1 MDKKL
6 RALIIDDSDDDT
18 LLLVLELRR
27 NGYEAEYRRVDTASE
42 MREALQREVWDVILA
57 DYTMPQFSAMA
68 ALSIVQASG
77 LDLPF
82 IVVSGNIGEDIAVA
96 AMKAG
101 AHDYIMKNS
110 LKRLVPAI
118 EREMRDYEVRR
129 ERKRAEERLA
139 YLAYYDPVTDLPNR
153 SLLLDRL
160 SQALAYGHRHD
171 SPVAVMF
178 LDLDRF
184 KAVND
189 TFGHAA
195 GDQLLKV
202 VAQRLTHYVRESD
215 TVARLGGDE
224 FVVVITEMGQLSDAI
239 TIAKGI
245 LQIMADPIVIEGQEL
260 YISAS
265 IGIAVYPHDGG
276 DIPTLLKKADA
287 ALYRAKELGRNN
299 YQAYTREMDLK
310 AATRVELENDLRQAL
325 EKQQFKLLF
334 QPKTNIR
341 TGKITGIEVFLRWQH
356 PQWGSLAPAE
366 FLPLLEESGMI
377 NQVGAWVM
385 TEACKQN
392 KRWQE
397 QGLPP
402 LTVAVNI
409 SARQIQNGALV
420 ETVTQALSE
429 SGLDA
434 KYLEL
439 ELTEERV
446 TQNIENSDRVLESL
460 RAMGV
465 HLASDDFGTGF
476 SSLSYLKRFP
486 IGSVKIDTSFTRE
499 LPHSRESASVAL
511 AVIAMAHSLNLRVVA
526 EGVETAEQLNFLSMH
541 GCDEAQG
548 TLVCAPVEADAFA
561 TLLRK
566 ASEDAQCVAQ
576 AHNK

>member
-6 RALIIDDSDDDT
+6 RALIIDDSDDDA
-18 LLLVLELRR
+18 LLLVLELKR
-27 NGYEAEYRRVDTASE
+27 NGYAPDYLRVDTAPA
-42 MREALQREVWDVILA
+42 MREALQRETWDIILA

-68 ALSIVQASG
+68 ALSIIQASG

-160 SQALAYGHRHD
+160 SQALAYGHRHEM
-171 SPVAVMF
+171 PIAVMF

-184 KAVND
+184 KQIND

-195 GDQLLKV
+195 GDHLLKV

-224 FVVVITEMGQLSDAI
+224 FVVVITEMVQAADALS
-239 TIAKGI
+239 IAQGI
-245 LQIMADPIVIEGQEL
+245 LQVMADPIVIEGQEL

-265 IGIAVYPHDGG
+265 IGIAIYPSDGA

-299 YQAYTREMDLK
+299 YQSYTREMDQK
-310 AATRVELENDLRQAL
+310 AATRLELESDLRQAL
-325 EKQQFKLLF
+325 EKNQFRLLY
-334 QPKTNIR
+334 QPKTDLA
-341 TGKITGIEVFLRWQH
+341 TGRITGVEALLRWEH
-356 PQWGSLAPAE
+356 PEWGMLPPAE
-366 FLPLLEESGMI
+366 FLPLLEESSMV
-377 NQVGAWVM
+377 NDVGAWVV
-385 TEACKQN
+385 TQACKQN
-392 KRWQE
+392 KAWQD

-402 LTVAVNI
+402 VSVSVNI
-409 SARQIQNGALV
+409 AARQLQNGNLV
-420 ETVTQALSE
+420 ESVTQALAE
-429 SGLDA
+429 SGLEP
-434 KYLEL
+434 KYLEI
-439 ELTEERV
+439 ELTEERIS
-446 TQNIENSDRVLESL
+446 QNVEAAHQVLEKL
-460 RAMGV
+460 RELGV
-465 HLASDDFGTGF
+465 HLASDDFGTGS

-486 IGSVKIDTSFTRE
+486 IGSVKIDASFTHD
-499 LPHSRESASVAL
+499 LPHSRESSSVAL

-526 EGVETAEQLNFLSMH
+526 EGVENSDQLNFLHTH

-548 TLVCAPVEADAFA
+548 RLLSEPVDPAAIAAMLGETAGEQA
-561 TLLRK
+561 RK
-566 ASEDAQCVAQ
+566 SQNAR
-576 AHNK
+576 

>member
-6 RALIIDDSDDDT
+6 RALIVDDSDDDT

-27 NGYEAEYRRVDTASE
+27 NSYDAEYRRVDTAPD
-42 MREALQREVWDVILA
+42 MREALQREVWDIILA

-118 EREMRDYEVRR
+118 ERELRDFQVRR

-153 SLLLDRL
+153 SLLLDRM

-184 KAVND
+184 KAIND

-224 FVVVITEMGQLSDAI
+224 FVVVITEMGHLSDAI
-239 TIAKGI
+239 RIAQGI
-245 LQIMADPIVIEGQEL
+245 LQVMADPVVIEGQEL

-265 IGIAVYPHDGG
+265 IGIAVYPNDGN

-299 YQAYTREMDLK
+299 YQAYTQEMDVK
-310 AATRVELENDLRQAL
+310 AATRVELENDLRSAFD
-325 EKQQFKLLF
+325 KGQFKLLF
-334 QPKTNIR
+334 QPKTSLL
-341 TGKITGIEVFLRWQH
+341 TGKITGAEALLRWEH
-356 PQWGSLAPAE
+356 PQWGALPPAE

-377 NQVGAWVM
+377 NQVGAWIL
-385 TEACKQN
+385 TEACKRN
-392 KRWQE
+392 KAWQQ
-397 QGLPP
+397 QGLAPI
-402 LTVAVNI
+402 TVSVNV

-420 ETVTQALSE
+420 ETVAQALAE

-439 ELTEERV
+439 ELTEERI
-446 TQNIENSDRVLESL
+446 TQNIENSDRVLDSL
-460 RAMGV
+460 RQMGV

-476 SSLSYLKRFP
+476 SSLSYLQRFP
-486 IGSVKIDTSFTRE
+486 IGSVKIDTSFTTE
-499 LPHSRESASVAL
+499 LPHSRESSSIAL

-526 EGVETAEQLNFLSMH
+526 EGVETPEQLNFLNIH
-541 GCDEAQG
+541 GCDEVQG
-548 TLVCAPVEADAFA
+548 SLVCEPIAADKLEA
-561 TLLRK
+561 LLRN
-566 ASEDAQCVAQ
+566 AGDDALRVAH
-576 AHNK
+576 ARN

>member
-6 RALIIDDSDDDT
+6 RALIVDDSDDDT
-18 LLLVLELRR
+18 LLLVLELQR
-27 NGYEAEYRRVDTASE
+27 NGFETKYRRVDTAPD
-42 MREALQREVWDVILA
+42 MRDALQREIWDVILA

-82 IVVSGNIGEDIAVA
+82 IVVSGNIGEDIAVG

-129 ERKRAEERLA
+129 ERRRAEEKLA

-224 FVVVITEMGQLSDAI
+224 FVVVITEMGQLRDAA
-239 TIAKGI
+239 TIAQGI
-245 LQIMADPIVIEGQEL
+245 LQVMVDPILIETQEL

-265 IGIAVYPHDGG
+265 IGIAIYPHDGG

-299 YQAYTREMDLK
+299 YQAYTREMDIK
-310 AATRVELENDLRQAL
+310 AATRVELENDLRNAL
-325 EKQQFKLLF
+325 EKNQFKLLF
-334 QPKTNIR
+334 QPKSNLK
-341 TGKITGIEVFLRWQH
+341 TGLITGTEVFLRWHH
-356 PQWGSLAPAE
+356 PDWGALPPSE

-392 KRWQE
+392 KAWQN

-402 LTVAVNI
+402 LSVAVNI
-409 SARQIQNGALV
+409 SARQIQNGALID
-420 ETVTQALSE
+420 TVTQALAE
-429 SGLDA
+429 SGLEA
-434 KYLEL
+434 KYLEI
-439 ELTEERV
+439 ELTEERI
-446 TQNIENSDRVLESL
+446 TQNIENSDRVLQAL

-486 IGSVKIDTSFTRE
+486 IGSVKIDTSFTRD

-526 EGVETAEQLNFLSMH
+526 EGVETAEQLNFLNMH
-541 GCDEAQG
+541 GCDEIQG
-548 TLVCAPVEADAFA
+548 SLVCEPVEATAFEA
-561 TLLRK
+561 LLRK
-566 ASEDAQCVAQ
+566 AAEDTQPVVQ
-576 AHNK
+576 ARS

>member
-1 MDKKL
+1 MDKRL
-6 RALIIDDSDDDT
+6 RALIVDDSDDDT
-18 LLLVLELRR
+18 LLLVLELKR
-27 NGYEAEYRRVDTASE
+27 NGYTPEYRRVDTAPA
-42 MREALQREVWDVILA
+42 MREALQRATWDVILA

-118 EREMRDYEVRR
+118 ERELRDYEVRR

-160 SQALAYGHRHD
+160 SQALAYGHRHEA
-171 SPVAVMF
+171 PVAVMF

-184 KAVND
+184 KQIND

-195 GDQLLKV
+195 GDHLLKV

-224 FVVVITEMGQLSDAI
+224 FVVVISEMVHAADANS
-239 TIAKGI
+239 IAQGI
-245 LQIMADPIVIEGQEL
+245 LQVMADPVVIEGQEL

-265 IGIAVYPHDGG
+265 IGISIYPTDGS

-299 YQAYTREMDLK
+299 YQSYTREMDQK
-310 AATRVELENDLRQAL
+310 AATRLELESDLRQAL
-325 EKQQFKLLF
+325 EKKQFRLLY
-334 QPKTNIR
+334 QPKSDLA
-341 TGKITGIEVFLRWQH
+341 TGRITGVEALLRWQH
-356 PQWGSLAPAE
+356 PEWGALAPAE
-366 FLPLLEESGMI
+366 FVPLLEESNMI
-377 NQVGAWVM
+377 NDVGTWVL

-392 KRWQE
+392 KAWQDE
-397 QGLPP
+397 GLPP
-402 LTVAVNI
+402 VSVSVNI
-409 SARQIQNGALV
+409 AARQLQNGGLFESVTEAL
-420 ETVTQALSE
+420 TH
-429 SGLDA
+429 SGLDP
-434 KYLEL
+434 KYLEI

-446 TQNIENSDRVLESL
+446 SQNAEAAQQVLEKL
-460 RAMGV
+460 RELGV
-465 HLASDDFGTGF
+465 HLSSDDFGTGS

-486 IGSVKIDTSFTRE
+486 ISSVKIDASFTQN
-499 LPHSRESASVAL
+499 LPHSRESSSVAL
-511 AVIAMAHSLNLRVVA
+511 AVIAMAHSLNLRVIA
-526 EGVETAEQLNFLSMH
+526 EGVETSDQLNFLHSH
-541 GCDEAQG
+541 GCDEVQG
-548 TLVCAPVEADAFA
+548 QLVSEPVEPAGIAA
-561 TLLRK
+561 MLREAAGDQTRK
-566 ASEDAQCVAQ
+566 SQTGR
-576 AHNK
+576 

>member
-6 RALIIDDSDDDT
+6 RALIVDDSDDDT

-27 NGYEAEYRRVDTASE
+27 NSYDAEYRRVDTAPD
-42 MREALQREVWDVILA
+42 MREALQREVWDIILA

-118 EREMRDYEVRR
+118 ERELRDFQVRR

-153 SLLLDRL
+153 SLLLDRM

-184 KAVND
+184 KAIND

-224 FVVVITEMGQLSDAI
+224 FVVVITEMGHLSDAI
-239 TIAKGI
+239 RIAQGI
-245 LQIMADPIVIEGQEL
+245 LQVMADPVVIEGQEL

-265 IGIAVYPHDGG
+265 IGIAVYPNDGN

-299 YQAYTREMDLK
+299 YQAYTQEMDVK
-310 AATRVELENDLRQAL
+310 AATRVELENDLRSAFD
-325 EKQQFKLLF
+325 KGQFKLLF
-334 QPKTNIR
+334 QPKTSLL
-341 TGKITGIEVFLRWQH
+341 TGKITGAEALLRWEH
-356 PQWGSLAPAE
+356 PQWGALPPAE

-377 NQVGAWVM
+377 NQVGAWIM
-385 TEACKQN
+385 TEACKRN
-392 KRWQE
+392 KAWQQ
-397 QGLPP
+397 QGLAPI
-402 LTVAVNI
+402 TVSVNV

-420 ETVTQALSE
+420 ETVAQALAE

-439 ELTEERV
+439 ELTEERI
-446 TQNIENSDRVLESL
+446 TQNIENSDRVLDSL
-460 RAMGV
+460 RQMGV

-476 SSLSYLKRFP
+476 SSLSYLQRFP
-486 IGSVKIDTSFTRE
+486 IGSVKIDTSFTTE
-499 LPHSRESASVAL
+499 LPHSRESSSIAL

-526 EGVETAEQLNFLSMH
+526 EGVETPEQLNFLNTH
-541 GCDEAQG
+541 GCDEVQG
-548 TLVCAPVEADAFA
+548 SLVCEPIAADKLEA
-561 TLLRK
+561 LLRN
-566 ASEDAQCVAQ
+566 AGDDALRVAH
-576 AHNK
+576 ARN

>member
-1 MDKKL
+1 MDKRL
-6 RALIIDDSDDDT
+6 RALIVDDSDDDT
-18 LLLVLELRR
+18 LLLVLELKR
-27 NGYEAEYRRVDTASE
+27 NGYTPEYRRVDTAPA
-42 MREALQREVWDVILA
+42 MREALQRETWDVILA

-118 EREMRDYEVRR
+118 ERELRDYEVRR

-160 SQALAYGHRHD
+160 SQALAYGHRHEV
-171 SPVAVMF
+171 PVAVMF

-184 KAVND
+184 KQIND

-195 GDQLLKV
+195 GDHLLKV

-224 FVVVITEMGQLSDAI
+224 FVVVISEMVQAADAN
-239 TIAKGI
+239 TIAQGI
-245 LQIMADPIVIEGQEL
+245 LQVMADPIVIEGQEL

-265 IGIAVYPHDGG
+265 IGISIYPTDGS

-299 YQAYTREMDLK
+299 YQSYTREMDQK
-310 AATRVELENDLRQAL
+310 ATTRLELESDLRQAL
-325 EKQQFKLLF
+325 EKNQLRLLY
-334 QPKTNIR
+334 QPKSHLA
-341 TGKITGIEVFLRWQH
+341 TGRITGVEALLRWEH
-356 PQWGSLAPAE
+356 PEWGSLAPAE
-366 FLPLLEESGMI
+366 FVPLLEESNMV
-377 NQVGAWVM
+377 NEVGTWIL
-385 TEACKQN
+385 TQACKQN
-392 KRWQE
+392 KAWQD

-402 LTVAVNI
+402 VSVSVNI
-409 SARQIQNGALV
+409 AARQLQNGSLI
-420 ETVTQALSE
+420 ESVTQALSE
-429 SGLDA
+429 SGLDPR
-434 KYLEL
+434 YLEI

-446 TQNIENSDRVLESL
+446 SQHADAAQQVLEKL
-460 RAMGV
+460 RELGV
-465 HLASDDFGTGF
+465 HLSSDDFGTGS

-486 IGSVKIDTSFTRE
+486 IGSVKIDASFTHD
-499 LPHSRESASVAL
+499 LPHSRESSSVAL

-526 EGVETAEQLNFLSMH
+526 EGVENPDQLNFLHSH
-541 GCDEAQG
+541 GCDEVQG
-548 TLVCAPVEADAFA
+548 RLVSEPVEPAAIA
-561 TLLRK
+561 ALLSEASGDQMRK
-566 ASEDAQCVAQ
+566 AQTRR
-576 AHNK
+576 

>member
-6 RALIIDDSDDDT
+6 RALIVDDSDDDT

-27 NGYEAEYRRVDTASE
+27 NGYDAEYRRVDTAPD
-42 MREALQREVWDVILA
+42 MREALQRQVWDVILA

-118 EREMRDYEVRR
+118 ERELRDFQVRR

-153 SLLLDRL
+153 SLLLDRM

-224 FVVVITEMGQLSDAI
+224 FVVVITEMGHLSDAI
-239 TIAKGI
+239 TIAQGI
-245 LQIMADPIVIEGQEL
+245 LQVMADPIVIEGQEL

-265 IGIAVYPHDGG
+265 IGIAIYPNDGA

-299 YQAYTREMDLK
+299 YQAYTQEMDVK
-310 AATRVELENDLRQAL
+310 AATRVELENDLRTAL
-325 EKQQFKLLF
+325 DKGQFKLLF
-334 QPKTNIR
+334 QPKTSLQ
-341 TGKITGIEVFLRWQH
+341 TGKITGAEALLRWQH
-356 PQWGSLAPAE
+356 PQWGALPPAE
-366 FLPLLEESGMI
+366 FLSLLEESGMI
-377 NQVGAWVM
+377 GQVGAWVM

-392 KRWQE
+392 KAWQQ
-397 QGLPP
+397 QGLAQI
-402 LTVAVNI
+402 TVSVNV

-420 ETVTQALSE
+420 ETVAQALAE
-429 SGLDA
+429 SGLEA

-439 ELTEERV
+439 ELTEERI
-446 TQNIENSDRVLESL
+446 TQNIENSDRVLDSL
-460 RAMGV
+460 REMGV
-465 HLASDDFGTGF
+465 HLASDDFGTGL
-476 SSLSYLKRFP
+476 SSLSFLQRFP
-486 IGSVKIDTSFTRE
+486 IGSVKIDTSFTTA
-499 LPHSRESASVAL
+499 LPHSRESSSMAL

-526 EGVETAEQLNFLSMH
+526 EGVETPEQLNFLNIH
-541 GCDEAQG
+541 GCDEVQG
-548 TLVCAPVEADAFA
+548 SLVCEPVAADKLEA
-561 TLLRK
+561 LLRK
-566 ASEDAQCVAQ
+566 PGDDALKA
-576 AHNK
+576 AHARN

>member
-6 RALIIDDSDDDT
+6 RALIVDDSDDDT

-27 NGYEAEYRRVDTASE
+27 NGYEAQYRRVDTAPD

-118 EREMRDYEVRR
+118 ERELRDFQVRR

-153 SLLLDRL
+153 SLLLDRM

-184 KAVND
+184 KAIND

-224 FVVVITEMGQLSDAI
+224 FVVVITEMGHLSDAI
-239 TIAKGI
+239 RIAQGI
-245 LQIMADPIVIEGQEL
+245 LQVMADPVVIEGQEL

-265 IGIAVYPHDGG
+265 IGIAVYPNDGN

-299 YQAYTREMDLK
+299 YQTYTQEMDVK
-310 AATRVELENDLRQAL
+310 AATRVELENDLRSAFD
-325 EKQQFKLLF
+325 KGQFRLLF
-334 QPKTNIR
+334 QPKTSLQ
-341 TGKITGIEVFLRWQH
+341 TGKITGAEALLRWEH
-356 PQWGSLAPAE
+356 PQWGALPPAE

-377 NQVGAWVM
+377 NQVGAWIM
-385 TEACKQN
+385 TEACKRN
-392 KRWQE
+392 KAWQQ
-397 QGLPP
+397 QGLAPI
-402 LTVAVNI
+402 TVSVNV

-420 ETVTQALSE
+420 ETVAQALAE
-429 SGLDA
+429 SGLEA

-439 ELTEERV
+439 ELTEERI
-446 TQNIENSDRVLESL
+446 TQNIENSDRVLDSL
-460 RAMGV
+460 REMGV

-476 SSLSYLKRFP
+476 SSLSYLQRFP
-486 IGSVKIDTSFTRE
+486 IGSVKIDTSFTTE
-499 LPHSRESASVAL
+499 LPHSRESSSIAL

-526 EGVETAEQLNFLSMH
+526 EGVETPEQLNFLNIH
-541 GCDEAQG
+541 GCDEVQG
-548 TLVCAPVEADAFA
+548 SLVCEPIAADTLEA
-561 TLLRK
+561 LLRK
-566 ASEDAQCVAQ
+566 AGDDALTVAH
-576 AHNK
+576 ARN

>member
-6 RALIIDDSDDDT
+6 RALIVDDSDDDA
-18 LLLVLELRR
+18 LLLVLELKR
-27 NGYEAEYRRVDTASE
+27 NGYAPDYLRVDTAPA

-118 EREMRDYEVRR
+118 ERELRDYEVRR

-160 SQALAYGHRHD
+160 SQALAYAHRHEM
-171 SPVAVMF
+171 PVAVMF

-184 KAVND
+184 KQIND

-195 GDQLLKV
+195 GDHLLKV

-224 FVVVITEMGQLSDAI
+224 FVVVITEMVQPADALG
-239 TIAKGI
+239 IAQGI
-245 LQIMADPIVIEGQEL
+245 LQVMADPIVIEGQEL

-265 IGIAVYPHDGG
+265 IGIAIYPGDGG

-299 YQAYTREMDLK
+299 YQSYTREMDQK
-310 AATRVELENDLRQAL
+310 AATRLELESDLRQAL
-325 EKQQFKLLF
+325 EKNQFRLLY
-334 QPKTNIR
+334 QPKTDLA
-341 TGKITGIEVFLRWQH
+341 TGRITGVEALLRWQH
-356 PQWGSLAPAE
+356 PEWGSLAPAE
-366 FLPLLEESGMI
+366 FLPLLEESSMA
-377 NQVGAWVM
+377 NDVGTWVL
-385 TEACKQN
+385 TQACKQN
-392 KRWQE
+392 KAWQQ
-397 QGLPP
+397 QGLPN
-402 LTVAVNI
+402 VSVSVNV
-409 SARQIQNGALV
+409 SARQLHNGSLV
-420 ETVTQALSE
+420 ESVTQALAESE
-429 SGLDA
+429 LDA
-434 KYLEL
+434 KYLEI

-446 TQNIENSDRVLESL
+446 AQNADAAHQVLEKL
-460 RAMGV
+460 RELGV
-465 HLASDDFGTGF
+465 HLASDDFGTGS

-486 IGSVKIDTSFTRE
+486 IGSVKIDASFTHD
-499 LPHSRESASVAL
+499 LPHSRESSSVAL

-526 EGVETAEQLNFLSMH
+526 EGVENPDQLNFLHTH
-541 GCDEAQG
+541 GCDEVQG
-548 TLVCAPVEADAFA
+548 RLLCEPVEPAAIA
-561 TLLRK
+561 VMLGESVSAPPRQSQTSR
-566 ASEDAQCVAQ
+566 
-576 AHNK
+576 